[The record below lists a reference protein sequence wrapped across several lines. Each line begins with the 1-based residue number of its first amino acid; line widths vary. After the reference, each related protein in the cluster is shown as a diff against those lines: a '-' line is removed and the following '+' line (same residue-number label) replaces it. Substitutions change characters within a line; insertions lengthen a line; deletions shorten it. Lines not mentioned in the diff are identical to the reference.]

1 MATGISQECN
11 GILLSYW
18 TAQKAYTVIMEYI
31 NGITDSFVLKGGTA
45 LMLML
50 VEI

>member
-1 MATGISQECN
+1 MTINRSWQTKHIEVISSF
-11 GILLSYW
+11 L
-18 TAQKAYTVIMEYI
+18 KYI